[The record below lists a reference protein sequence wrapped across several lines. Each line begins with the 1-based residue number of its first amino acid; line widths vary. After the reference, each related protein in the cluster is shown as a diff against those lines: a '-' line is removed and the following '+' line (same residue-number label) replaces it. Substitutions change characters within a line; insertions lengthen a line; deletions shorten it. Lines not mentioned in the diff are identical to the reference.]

1 MATSCCYPAEPKSS
15 LATPE
20 SDCDGRTAL
29 HLAALHG
36 HPDALRSLLDAGMS
50 PSTPD
55 NTGQTPLHLAA
66 QGSSPEIVDLLL
78 QRDKTGANCSAR
90 DNHGRTAVFY
100 AYSNPCLDVR
110 ARFLS
115 YVPVCGTG
123 CALTPEIVLKS
134 SANIA
139 ESSYFAKAPCGSE
152 STTKKYCF
160 KS

>member
-1 MATSCCYPAEPKSS
+1 MASCCSTAE
-15 LATPE
+15 ANA
-20 SDCDGRTAL
+20 DGRTAV

-36 HPDALRSLLDAGMS
+36 QPDALRNLLDAGMS

-55 NTGQTPLHLAA
+55 NNGQTPLHIAA
-66 QGSSPEIVDLLL
+66 QGSSPEVVDLLL
-78 QRDKTGANCSAR
+78 KTDKMGASCSAR

-100 AYSNPCLDVR
+100 AYSNPCLDVL

-134 SANIA
+134 NANISD
-139 ESSYFAKAPCGSE
+139 SSYFARAPCGPASAA
-152 STTKKYCF
+152 KKCCV

>member
-1 MATSCCYPAEPKSS
+1 MASCCSTAE
-15 LATPE
+15 ANA
-20 SDCDGRTAL
+20 DGRTAL

-36 HPDALRSLLDAGMS
+36 QADAVRNLLDAGMS

-55 NTGQTPLHLAA
+55 NNGQTPLHIAA
-66 QGSSPEIVDLLL
+66 QGSSPEILDLLL
-78 QRDKTGANCSAR
+78 QTDKIGASCSAR

-100 AYSNPCLDVR
+100 AYSNPCLDVL

-123 CALTPEIVLKS
+123 CALTPEIVLQS
-134 SANIA
+134 NANISD
-139 ESSYFAKAPCGSE
+139 SSYFAKAPCGPASAAN
-152 STTKKYCF
+152 KCCM